1 MTEPSHLSAY
11 QLDSLRAGRLDGE
24 GARAARGH
32 LAACPT
38 CRRLEDSL
46 LAEQRHFAHEVLPR
60 TRAALRARIESAPRR
75 AAWPRWAFLT
85 LAPAALLVLLVAR
98 PRQPVTYQAI
108 KGGPSLQV
116 VARRAGRT
124 FPVAGAGPLAAGDA
138 IRFVV
143 SSPRPFLMIA
153 AVDAQGHSRV
163 YAPFDGKESAAVAA
177 DQRLELP
184 EGGSIELDATPG
196 PERIFALFSRRPLPA
211 QTVLTALER
220 LGARGAEAL
229 RSTERLDVA
238 ADAQLSELVEKAS
251 P

>member
-1 MTEPSHLSAY
+1 MTEPLHLSAY
-11 QLDSLRAGRLDGE
+11 QLDSLRAGRLDGDV
-24 GARAARGH
+24 ARAARGH
-32 LAACPT
+32 LAGCPT

-46 LAEQRHFAHEVLPR
+46 IADQRHFAQEVLPR
-60 TRAALRARIESAPRR
+60 TRATLRARLESTPRPR
-75 AAWPRWAFLT
+75 PWPRWAFLT
-85 LAPAALLVLLVAR
+85 LAPAAVLFLLVVR
-98 PRQPVTYQAI
+98 PQHQAGYQAV
-108 KGGPSLQV
+108 KGGPSFQV

-124 FPVAGAGPLAAGDA
+124 FPVTGAGPLAPGDT

-153 AVDAQGHSRV
+153 AVDAQGHSQV
-163 YAPFDGKESAAVAA
+163 YAPFEGKESAAVAT

-184 EGGSIELDATPG
+184 EGGSIQLDATPG

-211 QTVLTALER
+211 QTVLMALDR

-238 ADAQLSELVEKAS
+238 ADAQLSELLEKAGR
-251 P
+251 